1 MKSEPKWFRWPKNLN
16 VVKYSFDEPTVST
29 FVEVNDL
36 TKLFEVLIQ
45 FKRFKPVHAGP
56 GFLTESCLLSKG

>member
-1 MKSEPKWFRWPKNLN
+1 
-16 VVKYSFDEPTVST
+16 VKYSFDEPTVST

-56 GFLTESCLLSKG
+56 GFLTESCLLPKG